1 MNGRK
6 ANLSDEIRI
15 IPWWAW
21 TLAVVVFVCAQ
32 VFIHHLVLHE
42 HNPPPR
48 GVAVWMGFVLGIVM
62 FVYFLF
68 LGYVNVDAG
77 RRGMSRAL
85 WTVVVMFI
93 PNALGFILYFL
104 MRQPLQ
110 ATCPQCST
118 RVETGFNF
126 CPKCNFRLT
135 PTCPGCQRTV
145 HLGDVYCPYCGS
157 ALSAGAPGKAPA

>member
-1 MNGRK
+1 MNGQK
-6 ANLSDEIRI
+6 SSLNEEIRI

-21 TLAVVVFVCAQ
+21 TLAVAAFFCIQLLFHHFV
-32 VFIHHLVLHE
+32 LRE
-42 HNPPPR
+42 PNPPPPQVR
-48 GVAVWMGFVLGIVM
+48 AMLGLLGGVIT

-93 PNALGFILYFL
+93 PNALGFILYFF

-110 ATCPQCST
+110 ASCPQCST
-118 RVETGFNF
+118 KVEAGFNF
-126 CPKCNFRLT
+126 CPKCNFKLT

-145 HLGDVYCPYCGS
+145 HIGDTYCPYCGK
-157 ALSAGAPGKAPA
+157 ALPAAGASKAPA